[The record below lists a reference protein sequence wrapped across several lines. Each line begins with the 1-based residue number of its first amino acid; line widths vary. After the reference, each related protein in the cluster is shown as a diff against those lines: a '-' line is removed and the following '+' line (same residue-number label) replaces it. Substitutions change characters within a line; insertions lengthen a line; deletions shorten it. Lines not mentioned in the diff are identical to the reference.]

1 MPYELRGWVETTI
14 EVVYVDDLEQE
25 ARFLDGLASDPAFA
39 GVTVLPTVTAGPS
52 LNAMVEGL
60 EDRSVYLRIATPAV
74 TVAGL
79 VAAVQDWAATCFPPA
94 PED

>member
-14 EVVYVDDLEQE
+14 EVVYVDDLDQE
-25 ARFLDGLASDPAFA
+25 ARFLEGLGTDPTFA

-74 TVAGL
+74 TLAGL
-79 VAAVQDWAATCFPPA
+79 VAAVQEWAAVCFPTA